1 MMERALIEYV
11 INALWQVPLLAGS
24 AWLLLRMVRPAPVT
38 QHRVWLAVLSLS
50 VLLPLHGMGSRGVSV
65 SPQTGKVI
73 EASHEETL
81 GPLAQ
86 NELPVRPGQ
95 WSAFAALFSARTG
108 SVRLAARTAHWL
120 LRLYVATIG
129 IGLFRITR
137 AWLAARTLVHNSRET
152 CLGDRDRTALE
163 DYSHRLG
170 IKLPQLRESGEVSS
184 PMVVGG
190 RSPVLLLPEG
200 FARHTEDEIR
210 AALCHELAHIQRRD
224 YLVNAACQVA
234 ALPLAWHPVMDW
246 VQQRIHMTR
255 EMVCDAMAAQE
266 MKSHLGYAKCL
277 LALAH
282 SMLGRRGMAA
292 QGQFLGLFGN
302 HSLEERVMRL
312 METTTLSVRAKAVRA
327 VSGAAMMVASGVIA
341 GMFHVAPMM
350 AQADVLP
357 QASQNPPAEAQTQP
371 AVPEPK
377 TSSPSA
383 ATHGE
388 TTPATPRKRSHIHQN
403 DGEPRELAL
412 TEQPRIDQEVQRR
425 MDDLARQMADEA
437 AKVNS
442 PEFKQRIDDLARQIA
457 EETAKVNSPEFK
469 QQIDDLARHTAE
481 ETAQVNS
488 SPDFKQQMD
497 DLKRQLAEAGP
508 KVNSP
513 DFKQQMD
520 DLKRQLAEAG
530 PKPNSPDFKQ
540 QMDDLKRQLAEAGP
554 KPNSPD
560 FKQQMDDLK
569 RQLAEAGPKVNT
581 PEFKQQ
587 MDDLKRQLA
596 EAGPKLNSPDF
607 KQQMDDL
614 KRQLAEAGPKLNS
627 PEFKEQMDDLRRQM
641 AETAARLSGPEFK
654 QRMDDLQKE
663 MQQQMEEFSRKYPHS
678 PNP

>member
-50 VLLPLHGMGSRGVSV
+50 VLLPLHGMGSSGVSV

-327 VSGAAMMVASGVIA
+327 VSGTAMMVASGVIA

-425 MDDLARQMADEA
+425 MDDLARQ
-437 AKVNS
+437 
-442 PEFKQRIDDLARQIA
+442 I
-457 EETAKVNSPEFK
+457 
-469 QQIDDLARHTAE
+469 AE

-513 DFKQQMD
+513 EFKQQMD

-530 PKPNSPDFKQ
+530 PKP
-540 QMDDLKRQLAEAGP
+540 
-554 KPNSPD
+554 
-560 FKQQMDDLK
+560 
-569 RQLAEAGPKVNT
+569 
-581 PEFKQQ
+581 
-587 MDDLKRQLA
+587 
-596 EAGPKLNSPDF
+596 NSPDF